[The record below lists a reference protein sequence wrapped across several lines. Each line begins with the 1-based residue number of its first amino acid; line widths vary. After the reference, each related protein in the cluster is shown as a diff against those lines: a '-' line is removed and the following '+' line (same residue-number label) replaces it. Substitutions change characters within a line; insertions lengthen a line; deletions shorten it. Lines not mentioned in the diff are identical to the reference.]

1 MATLTEIN
9 IQWEVKQG
17 VYQIESI
24 DTCDSDGVHCY
35 NYNDLVD
42 GMEFSSLDKIEDFIC
57 ERLNKAGY
65 QGVTKSIIQFVR

>member
-1 MATLTEIN
+1 MSTLTEIN

-17 VYQIESI
+17 VYQIVSV

-42 GMEFSSLDKIEDFIC
+42 GTEFSLLDKIEDFVY
-57 ERLNKAGY
+57 ERLNKVGY

>member
-17 VYQIESI
+17 VYQIVSV
-24 DTCDSDGVHCY
+24 DTCDSNGVYCDK
-35 NYNDLVD
+35 YNDLVD
-42 GMEFSSLDKIEDFIC
+42 GTEFSSLDKIEDFVC
-57 ERLNKAGY
+57 KGLSEAGY